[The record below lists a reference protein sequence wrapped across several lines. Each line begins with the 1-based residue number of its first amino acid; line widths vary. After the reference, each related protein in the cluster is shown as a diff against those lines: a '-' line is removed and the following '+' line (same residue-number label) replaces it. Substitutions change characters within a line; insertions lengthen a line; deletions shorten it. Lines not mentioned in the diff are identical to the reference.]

1 MTLWCLTKNSI
12 LIARKS
18 IDAYDRKDI
27 DMTDFKER
35 IKKFEHLLSASKN
48 TVFFGGAGVS
58 TESGIPDFR
67 SKDGLYNQHDVQ
79 FDKYEPEYLLSYSCL
94 RDNPKV
100 FFEFYNQKMN
110 CANVEPNITHKKLAE
125 LEKAGKLSAIITQNI
140 DGLHQK
146 AGSKN
151 VIEIHGT
158 TQTGYC
164 VNCGQSCWGEML
176 FSESCDIPLCTCGGM
191 LRPDVVLYEENLPQ
205 DAWNKAIEAVNN
217 AELFIIGGTSLSVY
231 PARDLVFYTR
241 CPIVVINRDE
251 TEADSYADIVFHE
264 NLGTVFGCL

>member
-1 MTLWCLTKNSI
+1 MVDFEERLNSLRK
-12 LIARKS
+12 LIN
-18 IDAYDRKDI
+18 I
-27 DMTDFKER
+27 
-35 IKKFEHLLSASKN
+35 SKN
-48 TVFFGGAGVS
+48 TVFLGGAGVS

-67 SKDGLYNQHDVQ
+67 SKNGLYNQKDNE
-79 FDKYEPEYLLSYSCL
+79 FSNYDPEYLLSHSCL
-94 RDNPKV
+94 MNNPSL
-100 FFEFYNQKMN
+100 FYDFYNKNMDFSETQ
-110 CANVEPNITHKKLAE
+110 PNIVHKKLSE
-125 LEKAGKLSAIITQNI
+125 LENEGKLSAIITQNI

-164 VNCGQSCWGEML
+164 VNCGQSCFGEML

>member
-1 MTLWCLTKNSI
+1 MVDFEERLNSLRK
-12 LIARKS
+12 LIN
-18 IDAYDRKDI
+18 I
-27 DMTDFKER
+27 
-35 IKKFEHLLSASKN
+35 SKN
-48 TVFFGGAGVS
+48 TVFLGGAGVS

-67 SKDGLYNQHDVQ
+67 SKNGLYNQKDNE
-79 FDKYEPEYLLSYSCL
+79 FSNYDPEYLLSHSCL
-94 RDNPKV
+94 MNNPSL
-100 FFEFYNQKMN
+100 FYDFYNKNMDFSETQ
-110 CANVEPNITHKKLAE
+110 PNIVHKKLSE
-125 LEKAGKLSAIITQNI
+125 LENEGKLSAIITQNI

-164 VNCGQSCWGEML
+164 VECGQSCLGEML